1 MPPGVRRRVH
11 REVDRNVIIVEVV
24 KGARGVVNI
33 TWELMGEI
41 CDKVGVKIGSDTRGY
56 TSQINGE
63 KMEISISLK
72 QGVSCEKFNFD
83 GAKEISQG
91 LSIVSVRPALRR
103 VVTVRVLGLPFNA
116 PDSIV
121 EEYIEMFGGRV

>member
-1 MPPGVRRRVH
+1 MPPGARRRVH
-11 REVDRNVIIVEVV
+11 KEVDRNVIIIEVV
-24 KGARGVVNI
+24 KGARGLVNL

-41 CDKVGVKIGSDTRGY
+41 CEKVGVKIGSETRGY

-72 QGVSCEKFNFD
+72 QGVSSEKFSFS
-83 GAKEISQG
+83 GAKEISQN
-91 LSIVSVRPALRR
+91 LLIVSVRPAIRR
-103 VVTVRVLGLPFNA
+103 VVTMRVLGLSFNS

-121 EEYIEMFGGRV
+121 